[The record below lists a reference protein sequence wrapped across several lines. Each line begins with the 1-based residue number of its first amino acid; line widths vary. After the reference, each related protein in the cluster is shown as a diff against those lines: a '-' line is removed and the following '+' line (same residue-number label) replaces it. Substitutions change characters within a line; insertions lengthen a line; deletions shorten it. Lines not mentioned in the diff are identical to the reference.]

1 MKKVLVFAGTRPEAI
16 KMAPVVMQLKKY
28 PEKFAVHLCATGQ
41 HEEMLRHSFADFSLT
56 PDSFLNVMSQ
66 GQNLAGLTS
75 RLFAALDI
83 TLEEYKPDIILV
95 QGDTTSVLVASLCA
109 FYRRIPVG
117 HVEAGLRTGRMDNPF
132 PEEMNRRVAGLVASW
147 HFAPTN
153 LARENLLKNSVAESS
168 ILVTGNTVVDALL
181 FTCKQIEA
189 APPVLSARCE
199 KLVESGQ
206 PYILVTSH
214 RRENFGEG
222 IHNTCKALLELMK
235 IRPDIAVVWPV
246 HLNPQVRQPVMQL
259 LQGVPN
265 LYLEP
270 PLPYRSFVRVMRSC
284 KLILSDSGGIQ
295 EEGPSL
301 GKYVLIM
308 RETTERSEGID
319 AGVNKLVG
327 THPETIVAET
337 LAALQKQSQS
347 DNMSLLPNP
356 YGDGLA
362 AVRIVDFLGTVAI
375 NS

>member
-16 KMAPVVMQLKKY
+16 KMAPVVMQLKKQ
-28 PEKFAVHLCATGQ
+28 PEKFIVHLCATGQ
-41 HEEMLRHSFADFSLT
+41 HEEMLRHSFADFGLT
-56 PDSFLNVMSQ
+56 PDSFLKVMSQ

-75 RLFAALDI
+75 RLFAAIDLA
-83 TLEEYKPDIILV
+83 LEEHKPDIILV

-132 PEEMNRRVAGLVASW
+132 PEEMNRCATGLVASW
-147 HFAPTN
+147 HFAPTD
-153 LARENLLKNSVAESS
+153 LARDNLLKNNVPESS

-181 FTCKQIEA
+181 YTCKQIETN
-189 APPVLSARCE
+189 PPALSPRCE
-199 KLVESGQ
+199 KLIESGL

-214 RRENFGEG
+214 RRENLGEG
-222 IHNTCKALLELMK
+222 IHNTCKALLDLIK
-235 IRPDIAVVWPV
+235 IRPDIAIVWPV

-259 LQGVPN
+259 LQGEPN

-327 THPETIVAET
+327 TNPETIVSEV
-337 LAALQKQSQS
+337 LASLQRQSQS
-347 DNMSLLPNP
+347 DDINLLPNP

-362 AVRIVDFLGTVAI
+362 AVRIADFLANVTL